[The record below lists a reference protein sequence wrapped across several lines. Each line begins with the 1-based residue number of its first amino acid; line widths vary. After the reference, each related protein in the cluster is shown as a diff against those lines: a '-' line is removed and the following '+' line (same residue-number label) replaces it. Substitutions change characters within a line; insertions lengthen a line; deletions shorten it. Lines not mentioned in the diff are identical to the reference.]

1 MAQLSYLYMTIG
13 KTIALTIWTFIGK
26 VTSLL
31 FIKLSRFVIA
41 FLLRSKSSL
50 NFMAAVTVHSEQ
62 RFKLRVS
69 NLYQHVIMIYMMF
82 TLN

>member
-1 MAQLSYLYMTIG
+1 MNTG
-13 KTIALTIWTFIGK
+13 KTIASTILTFVSKMMI
-26 VTSLL
+26 LL
-31 FIKLSRFVIA
+31 FNTLSRFLTV
-41 FLLRSKSSL
+41 FLPRSKSSL